1 MDKEKAKVKEK
12 EKDAFINL
20 QVEEGTYKTL
30 TTRNYER
37 RKPYK
42 PIDPKKLT
50 AFIPGTIKKMN
61 TKKGKKV
68 KKDDIL
74 CILDAMKMNNH
85 IFAPFDGTIKEVYVK
100 DGDRVEKNQVLV
112 EMK

>member
-1 MDKEKAKVKEK
+1 MEK
-12 EKDAFINL
+12 EKPKDKDGFITL
-20 QVEEGTYKTL
+20 QLEEGSYKTL

-37 RKPYK
+37 RTPYK
-42 PIDPKKLT
+42 PNDPKKLT
-50 AFIPGTIKKMN
+50 AFIPGTIKKLN
-61 TKKGKKV
+61 TAKGKKV

-85 IFAPFDGTIKEVYVK
+85 IFAPFDGTVKEVYVK

>member
-1 MDKEKAKVKEK
+1 MEKPQY
-12 EKDAFINL
+12 INL
-20 QVEEGTYKTL
+20 QVEEGTYKTQS
-30 TTRNYER
+30 TTKFEK
-37 RKPYK
+37 RKPFT

-50 AFIPGTIKKMN
+50 AFIPGTIKKIA
-61 TKKGKKV
+61 TGKGKKV
-68 KKDDIL
+68 KKGDIL

-85 IFAPFDGTIKEVYVK
+85 IFAPFDGTIKDVYVK